1 MNDIGVISA
10 TLYKFYSGFGVR
22 AWSEEDVPTT
32 EDDGT
37 ELKPPYITFSIVC
50 PEWRESALH
59 QARIWTRSESNEE
72 AFAIAGRVLDAI
84 GEGVTLEAVNG
95 RGYVTLDPGTP
106 LAQKQPMDEDDIR
119 VVYINLILG
128 AITARSE

>member
-10 TLYKFYSGFGVR
+10 TLYAFYSGFGVR
-22 AWSEEDVPTT
+22 AWSEEDVPAT

-37 ELKPPYITFSIVC
+37 PLKPPYITYSVVC
-50 PEWRESALH
+50 PEWRENAIH

-72 AFAIAGRVLDAI
+72 AFTLAGKVLEAI
-84 GEGVTLEAVNG
+84 GEGVTLKAVG
-95 RGYVTLDPGTP
+95 GKGYVTLDPGTP
-106 LAQKQPMDEDDIR
+106 LAQKQPMDENEIR

>member
-10 TLYKFYSGFGVR
+10 TLYAFYSKFGVR
-22 AWSEEDVPTT
+22 AWSEEDVPAT

-37 ELKPPYITFSIVC
+37 ELKPPYITFSIEC
-50 PEWRESALH
+50 PAWRESVLH
-59 QARIWTRSESNEE
+59 HAKVFTRSESNKE
-72 AFAIAGRVLDAI
+72 AFDLAGRVLDAI
-84 GEGVTLEAVNG
+84 GEGVTLKAVG
-95 RGYVTLDPGTP
+95 AKGYVTLDPGTP

-119 VVYINLILG
+119 VVHINLILG